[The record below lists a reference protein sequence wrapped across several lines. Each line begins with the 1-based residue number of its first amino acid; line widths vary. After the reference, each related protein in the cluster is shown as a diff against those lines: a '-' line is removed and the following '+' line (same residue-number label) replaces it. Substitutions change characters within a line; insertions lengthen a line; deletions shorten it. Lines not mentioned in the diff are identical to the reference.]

1 MNKWAFV
8 AVFAWI
14 KMKMRSIGVFRTRVY
29 ERGVDCS
36 EVVYER
42 YSTGR
47 DRSGLI

>member
-1 MNKWAFV
+1 MGLCRSFRLDQN
-8 AVFAWI
+8 
-14 KMKMRSIGVFRTRVY
+14 KMRSIGVFRTRVY